1 MATFNKAE
9 LEKGREGERER
20 EPFATKVQT
29 RLPGTLGEMSTIIR
43 NSMDEPSP
51 KKKTLSRLMRFTH
64 RNIDTKSIHILT
76 PESWMLC

>member
-29 RLPGTLGEMSTIIR
+29 RLPRTLGEMSTIIR
-43 NSMDEPSP
+43 NSMNEPSP
-51 KKKTLSRLMRFTH
+51 KKKT
-64 RNIDTKSIHILT
+64 
-76 PESWMLC
+76 

>member
-9 LEKGREGERER
+9 LEKGREGGGER

-43 NSMDEPSP
+43 NSMNEPSP
-51 KKKTLSRLMRFTH
+51 KKKTLLRLMRFLH
-64 RNIDTKSIHILT
+64 RHIDTKPIHILT